1 MTLQSQIK
9 ISETIS
15 IPPEE
20 LKFTA
25 SRSSGPGGQNV
36 NKVNTRITLWFDVIK
51 SPSLSGHQK
60 ELILSRLL
68 TRTNKEGILR
78 VVSQKHRTQAAN
90 RNAAIERFALILQE
104 ALQEE
109 LPRRETKIP
118 KSAREGRLDEKKHRS
133 RIKERRSKKISLT
146 DWK

>member
-1 MTLQSQIK
+1 MTSQSQIK
-9 ISETIS
+9 ISETLS
-15 IPPEE
+15 IPVRE
-20 LKFTA
+20 LKFAA

-36 NKVNTRITLWFDVIK
+36 NKVSTRITLWFDVVT
-51 SPSLSGHQK
+51 SPSLSDRQK
-60 ELILSRLL
+60 ELIQDRLQ
-68 TRTNKEGILR
+68 TRMNKDGILR

-118 KSAREGRLDEKKHRS
+118 KAARESRLDEKKHRS